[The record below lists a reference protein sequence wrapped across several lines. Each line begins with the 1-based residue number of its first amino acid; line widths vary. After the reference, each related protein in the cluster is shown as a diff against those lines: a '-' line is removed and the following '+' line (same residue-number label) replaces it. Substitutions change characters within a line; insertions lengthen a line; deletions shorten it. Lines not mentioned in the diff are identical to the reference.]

1 MDPLNAPT
9 SSLKASANRLANSA
23 LGLMRTRLELASVE
37 LAEEL
42 ERLHTRLTLMIAGIL
57 LILFGVLGVCVS
69 LVIYFW
75 ESYRFLA
82 ILLPT
87 GVCCALGVLL
97 LRRSQTLDRADGL
110 PFAATIAEFDKDREA
125 LFRAAT
131 RQDPP
136 EGSTP

>member
-1 MDPLNAPT
+1 MDPLQAP
-9 SSLKASANRLANSA
+9 SSGLKASANRLANSA

-42 ERLHTRLTLMIAGIL
+42 ERLHTRLTLMIAGVL

-87 GVCCALGVLL
+87 IVCSAVGWILL
-97 LRRSQTLDRADGL
+97 HRSQSLDRDNGL

-125 LFRAAT
+125 LFR
-131 RQDPP
+131 
-136 EGSTP
+136 STARNEPNEEARP

>member
-1 MDPLNAPT
+1 MEPSQAP
-9 SSLKASANRLANSA
+9 SSIKSSANRLANSA
-23 LGLMRTRLELASVE
+23 LGLVRTRLELASVE

-42 ERLHTRLTLMIAGIL
+42 ERLHTRLTMMFAGVL

-87 GVCCALGVLL
+87 LVCGLAGVLL
-97 LRRSQTLDRADGL
+97 LTRSKNLERADGL

-125 LFRAAT
+125 LFRST
-131 RQDPP
+131 SRHEPT
-136 EGSTP
+136 EGTQP

>member
-1 MDPLNAPT
+1 MEPT
-9 SSLKASANRLANSA
+9 QNSSSLRTATNRLANSA
-23 LGLMRTRLELASVE
+23 LALVRTRLELASVE

-42 ERLHTRLTLMIAGIL
+42 ERLHTRLTLMIAGVL

-69 LVIYFW
+69 LVIHFW

-87 GVCCALGVLL
+87 ALCCAAGVVL
-97 LRRSQTLDRADGL
+97 LRRSQTLDRPDGL

-125 LFRAAT
+125 LFRSAA
-131 RQDPP
+131 RQAPP
-136 EGSTP
+136 EGTSP